1 MGQPKLSNYHKG
13 ECTLINITSK
23 ALEALKDGTS
33 QKVKISV
40 SPLKGEAF
48 ELTNEN
54 LALNGLTIKRLC
66 VNGDEF
72 ETGTCCASTAK
83 ITLDNSR
90 GSFNEVFF
98 GGAVLSIKIGIE
110 YENTVEWLQ
119 LGVYTVDEQPRK
131 LSSITLEAYDNMV
144 KLDIAASE
152 LPLPASRRTLVR
164 WCIERAGLVC
174 DDYSMFSD
182 SSGNGGYIS
191 SVPEFSEVPT
201 LRQLIMYCCEL
212 DGVCGHAD
220 GDGHIVFKDYGGNE
234 AFGIDESFRYQTVN
248 LEEADT
254 VINGIRLIS
263 GEETYPA
270 EITGDYIIEIS
281 SNPLFDACD
290 NKSKCAE
297 LLNAKFAGRAYRGF
311 SCETLSLPF
320 LQPLDAVSFVKN
332 SVPYS
337 SFITNTSYTFNGK
350 MTIESKCISQTQKGY
365 ANLGALTSAQ
375 KGILNKAKH
384 ELKKDLSNRE
394 QAIIDLNEVVNSS
407 LGFYTTTVKD
417 PQTGAV
423 RLYMHDKPTLEESGT
438 IYTRTEKGFAWT
450 NSGWND
456 GDPVWNY
463 GIDKNGN
470 AVLNAISVNKISGEY
485 IEGNIISGNE
495 LHIKFKSGEE
505 EIPIEEEFEKIERD
519 AEYLEQQ
526 FTAAN
531 GELVSSIEKV
541 NSDLTENIGGVEKQV
556 SDLRQTVDGLRF
568 GISTTGG
575 TNLIKNSVGYFD
587 FDEWQYEGN
596 VIVDRGLFI
605 GKSSSRCGFVLS
617 SVSSIF
623 QTDIPTW
630 NGKEY
635 TVSFIVNQT
644 AADKSVFTVEGAA
657 STAKLIFAD
666 KEYSFAKQQITVTAA
681 EALTIK
687 FSVETGQ
694 SAISDLMCNIGS
706 NVAVW
711 SMAQGELYDTNF
723 KFNNE
728 GFTIKQSSY
737 DGYMNIR
744 ADEIANYYQGEKT
757 FSLNKD
763 ETEIEKLIAHKQ
775 MDMMPIKIIPITEGN
790 EKGWAFVKLGG

>member
-1 MGQPKLSNYHKG
+1 M
-13 ECTLINITSK
+13 INITSK
-23 ALEALKDGTS
+23 ALEALKNGTS
-33 QKVKISV
+33 QKVEITV
-40 SPLKGEAF
+40 SPLEGEVF
-48 ELTNEN
+48 KLTNEN
-54 LALNGLTIKRLC
+54 LTLNGFTIEKLC

-83 ITLDNSR
+83 INLDNSG

-98 GGAVLSIKIGIE
+98 GGAVLNIKIGIE
-110 YENTVEWLQ
+110 YENTVEWLPI
-119 LGVYTVDEQPRK
+119 GVYTVDEQPRK
-131 LSSITLEAYDNMV
+131 LSSITLEAFDNMV
-144 KLDIAASE
+144 KLDIAAFD

-164 WCIERAGLVC
+164 WCIEQAGLVC

-182 SSGNGGYIS
+182 SSESGGYIS
-191 SVPEFSEVPT
+191 GVPEFSEAPT

-212 DGVCGHAD
+212 DGVCGYTD

-254 VINGIRLIS
+254 VINGVRLLS
-263 GEETYPA
+263 GEEIYPA

-297 LLNAKFAGRAYRGF
+297 LLNEKFAGRAYRGF

-320 LQPLDAVSFVKN
+320 LQPLDAISFIKN

-337 SFITNTSYTFNGK
+337 SFITNMSYVLNGK
-350 MTIESKCISQTQKGY
+350 TTVESRCISQTQKGY
-365 ANLGALTSAQ
+365 ASLGALTSAQ
-375 KGILNKAKH
+375 KGILDKTRH
-384 ELKKDLSNRE
+384 EMKKDLSDRE

-423 RLYMHDKPTLEESGT
+423 RLYMHDKPALEESGT
-438 IYTRTEKGFAWT
+438 IYTRTEKGYAWT

-456 GDPVWNY
+456 GNPVWNY

-485 IEGNIISGNE
+485 IEGDIISGKE

-519 AEYLEQQ
+519 ADYLEQQ

-531 GELVSSIEKV
+531 GELRSSIEKV
-541 NSDLTENIGGVEKQV
+541 NSDLTENIDGVEKQV
-556 SDLRQTVDGLRF
+556 SDLRQTVDGLQF

-587 FDEWQYEGN
+587 FDEWQHDGS
-596 VIVDRGLFI
+596 VIVDRSLFI

-617 SVSSIF
+617 AGSFIS
-623 QTDIPTW
+623 QADILTW
-630 NGKEY
+630 SGKEY

-644 AADKSVFTVEGAA
+644 AADKSTFTVEGAT
-657 STAKLIFAD
+657 STAKLVFAD
-666 KEYSFAKQQITVTAA
+666 KEYLFSEQQITVIAT
-681 EALTIK
+681 ESLSIK
-687 FSVETGQ
+687 FSVETGE
-694 SAISDLMCNIGS
+694 SAISDIMCNIGS
-706 NVAVW
+706 NTAVW
-711 SMAQGELYDTNF
+711 SMAQGELSDTNF

-728 GFTIKQSSY
+728 GLTIKQSTY

-744 ADEIANYYQGEKT
+744 ADEIANYYQGKKT
-757 FSLNKD
+757 FSLDKD

-775 MDMMPIKIIPITEGN
+775 IDMMPIKIIPITEGDK
-790 EKGWAFVKLGG
+790 KGWAFVKLGG

>member
-1 MGQPKLSNYHKG
+1 M
-13 ECTLINITSK
+13 INITSK
-23 ALEALKDGTS
+23 ALAALKDGTS

-54 LALNGLTIKRLC
+54 LALNGLTIERLC

-110 YENTVEWLQ
+110 YENTVEWLPI
-119 LGVYTVDEQPRK
+119 GIYTVDEQPRK

-144 KLDIAASE
+144 RLDIAAAD

-164 WCIERAGLVC
+164 WCIEQAGLVC

-182 SSGNGGYIS
+182 SSESGGYIS

-212 DGVCGHAD
+212 DGVCGYTD

-254 VINGIRLIS
+254 VINGIRLLS
-263 GEETYPA
+263 GEEIYPA
-270 EITGDYIIEIS
+270 DITGDYIIEIS

-320 LQPLDAVSFVKN
+320 LQPLDAVSFIRN

-337 SFITNTSYTFNGK
+337 SFVTNISYTLGGK
-350 MTIESKCISQTQKGY
+350 TTIESKCISQTQKGY
-365 ANLGALTSAQ
+365 ASLGALTSAQ

-384 ELKKDLSNRE
+384 ELKKDLSDRE

-456 GDPVWNY
+456 GNPVWNY

-470 AVLNAISVNKISGEY
+470 AVLNTISVNKISGNY
-485 IEGNIISGNE
+485 IKAGILTDSKNKNFWNLDTGE
-495 LHIKFKSGEE
+495 FK
-505 EIPIEEEFEKIERD
+505 I
-519 AEYLEQQ
+519 
-526 FTAAN
+526 T
-531 GELVSSIEKV
+531 
-541 NSDLTENIGGVEKQV
+541 
-556 SDLRQTVDGLRF
+556 DGLID
-568 GISTTGG
+568 ISASSSAENKILLNYFSSTLNTSYY
-575 TNLIKNSVGYFD
+575 IKIMPQGVVVGENKEGDITETFHKSDGFSVTRNN
-587 FDEWQYEGN
+587 GN
-596 VIVDRGLFI
+596 VISLDADGMIRNGKFVPLIIESGYKSGWNYRIWDDKTIECWTDTPVFKEIGFYVKTSSLWISNDAKIGLPFNMFI
-605 GKSSSRCGFVLS
+605 SHADIGASEPWCWCNCMYNSDGD
-617 SVSSIF
+617 SSIKF
-623 QTDIPTW
+623 RVFYADSGDP
-630 NGKEY
+630 GKRNLSFTCHVIGQLKT
-635 TVSFIVNQT
+635 TV
-644 AADKSVFTVEGAA
+644 
-657 STAKLIFAD
+657 
-666 KEYSFAKQQITVTAA
+666 
-681 EALTIK
+681 
-687 FSVETGQ
+687 
-694 SAISDLMCNIGS
+694 
-706 NVAVW
+706 
-711 SMAQGELYDTNF
+711 
-723 KFNNE
+723 
-728 GFTIKQSSY
+728 
-737 DGYMNIR
+737 
-744 ADEIANYYQGEKT
+744 
-757 FSLNKD
+757 
-763 ETEIEKLIAHKQ
+763 
-775 MDMMPIKIIPITEGN
+775 
-790 EKGWAFVKLGG
+790 